1 MGGCLT
7 SRIHAAIGAHRPPP
21 TRPAWGHALQ
31 ERPDSPITPDPA
43 PPTRDSRPLTTHLI
57 ATELAPDEAWCKSSY
72 SDPGQSC
79 PEAAHLS
86 PSPSI
91 AIRDSKTPTGPAL
104 LLPVMFLA
112 VLQEGRWPPGPA

>member
-1 MGGCLT
+1 M
-7 SRIHAAIGAHRPPP
+7 
-21 TRPAWGHALQ
+21 
-31 ERPDSPITPDPA
+31 
-43 PPTRDSRPLTTHLI
+43 